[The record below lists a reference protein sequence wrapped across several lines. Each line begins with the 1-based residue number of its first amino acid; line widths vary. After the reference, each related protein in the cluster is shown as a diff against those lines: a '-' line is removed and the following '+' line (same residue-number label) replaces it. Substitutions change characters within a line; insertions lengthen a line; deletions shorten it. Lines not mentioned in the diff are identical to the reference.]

1 MSTRGGEFV
10 AADES
15 TVVAKPFLDPIVV
28 EDSQSDGCLANP
40 TGTNES
46 YGCEVYCQFDDLFD

>member
-1 MSTRGGEFV
+1 MSTRGGKFV

-46 YGCEVYCQFDDLFD
+46 YGCEVLSQTNDLLN